1 MISVDR
7 VRLKTTTN
15 YHSCLANKTIA
26 SGGEG
31 AGVRVRGRA
40 RVGEGRRGWARVREE
55 EKPSDG

>member
-31 AGVRVRGRA
+31 AGASEGA
-40 RVGEGRRGWARVREE
+40 RVGEGAREE
-55 EKPSDG
+55 NPSDS